1 MTENTVSRLWFMRTM
16 FILLSVGV
24 IFLHLLPLSTLP
36 GTLAAPD
43 IILAL
48 AFCWAL
54 RRPEFVPALLIGLV
68 MLFADLMMSRPPG
81 LFAAIALVA
90 VEMLKARASQLLNT
104 PFSVEWITASMAI
117 AAVIVGYRLILM
129 LLLVESFALSTALVQ
144 ILFTILIYPV
154 VIGVSWVFF
163 GLRKPTL
170 GEVNALG
177 QRL

>member
-1 MTENTVSRLWFMRTM
+1 MTENTISRLWFMRAM
-16 FILLSVGV
+16 FVALSFAV

-36 GTLAAPD
+36 SSMGAPD

-81 LFAAIALVA
+81 LFAAFALIA
-90 VEMLKARASQLLNT
+90 VEMLKARAGQLRDM
-104 PFSVEWITASMAI
+104 PFSVEWITASIAI
-117 AAVIVGYRLILM
+117 ATVIIGYRLVLVI
-129 LLLVESFALSTALVQ
+129 LLVESFALPTALVQ
-144 ILFTILIYPV
+144 ILFTIMIYPV
-154 VIGVSWVFF
+154 VIGVSWLFF

>member
-54 RRPEFVPALLIGLV
+54 RRPEFVPALHNCETR
-68 MLFADLMMSRPPG
+68 LFQSNGSQPQWPLPRSSLAIDL
-81 LFAAIALVA
+81 F
-90 VEMLKARASQLLNT
+90 
-104 PFSVEWITASMAI
+104 
-117 AAVIVGYRLILM
+117 
-129 LLLVESFALSTALVQ
+129 
-144 ILFTILIYPV
+144 
-154 VIGVSWVFF
+154 
-163 GLRKPTL
+163 
-170 GEVNALG
+170 
-177 QRL
+177 

>member
-90 VEMLKARASQLLNT
+90 VEMLKARASQLRNT
-104 PFSVEWITASMAI
+104 PF
-117 AAVIVGYRLILM
+117 
-129 LLLVESFALSTALVQ
+129 
-144 ILFTILIYPV
+144 
-154 VIGVSWVFF
+154 
-163 GLRKPTL
+163 
-170 GEVNALG
+170 
-177 QRL
+177 

>member
-1 MTENTVSRLWFMRTM
+1 
-16 FILLSVGV
+16 
-24 IFLHLLPLSTLP
+24 
-36 GTLAAPD
+36 
-43 IILAL
+43 
-48 AFCWAL
+48 
-54 RRPEFVPALLIGLV
+54 VPALLIGLV

-90 VEMLKARASQLLNT
+90 VEMLKARASQLRNT

-117 AAVIVGYRLILM
+117 AAVIIGYRLILM